1 MQQPNT
7 NPGYSPAIHTQDLL
21 FPAIMPLFP
30 TAGSLQEVLDL
41 GESRLPITD
50 RNELRSLLMTYH
62 NTLLHQMQV

>member
-1 MQQPNT
+1 M
-7 NPGYSPAIHTQDLL
+7 S
-21 FPAIMPLFP
+21 LFP

-62 NTLLHQMQV
+62 NTLLSRLKAMAQRATR